1 MSSSFNGRRNIAGM
15 SSRQLVLVGLVAIA
29 LFDVAF
35 WLFAVQPMETRAAD
49 REAAVGALEKLVEQK
64 RESVTNLRTSLDRVA
79 AAREDGSGLLEELTF
94 ERQRTFSELLTE
106 LGDAASG
113 AGVEIRETDYATEEI
128 AGNES
133 YGMVSV
139 TANFHGRYE
148 NLVQLLNRL
157 DRSSDFLI
165 VESLGA
171 RPRQDT
177 GDLQITMR
185 IDTFVREL

>member
-1 MSSSFNGRRNIAGM
+1 M
-15 SSRQLVLVGLVAIA
+15 SSRQLVVAGLTVLA
-29 LFDVAF
+29 LFDLAF
-35 WLFAVQPMETRAAD
+35 WSFAVQPMAARAAD
-49 REAAVGALEKLVEQK
+49 REAAVVALEQLVEQK
-64 RESVTNLRTSLDRVA
+64 RESVANLSVSLERVA
-79 AAREDGSGLLEELTF
+79 AAQEDGTGLLEELTF

-106 LGDAASG
+106 LGDAASRS
-113 AGVEIRETDYATEEI
+113 GVEIRETDYATEDI
-128 AGNES
+128 AGNEN

-139 TANFHGRYE
+139 TANFHGQYE